1 MASVSSHPHLM
12 ASPSQLT
19 TTPIE
24 DEAMM
29 NNNNNYNNFD
39 NNNDD
44 GESISISMGCDDST
58 LDTFETPAY
67 HHHAAAVQCPQQP
80 QLSQLSSP
88 AVVMQAVEKE
98 AKKMKRV
105 DAHDVMS
112 LPNFYPRPSLNHSHN
127 HNINNHSNNHNC
139 KMNNEGGH
147 SDEISIV
154 SSRSVRRRDVI
165 KPVSDVVTPTA
176 ADAVEELSTVETK
189 KNNKEESEVS
199 VTRKK
204 ADSSGS
210 SSGEKQRQLDSSKN
224 SRRRTVNS

>member
-24 DEAMM
+24 DEAIM
-29 NNNNNYNNFD
+29 NNNNNNFD
-39 NNNDD
+39 FNNDDDD
-44 GESISISMGCDDST
+44 GESISISIGCDDST

-67 HHHAAAVQCPQQP
+67 HHHNAATEVQSQRPQSQSSSTAMAGVAV
-80 QLSQLSSP
+80 
-88 AVVMQAVEKE
+88 AEKE
-98 AKKMKRV
+98 KEEKMKRV

-165 KPVSDVVTPTA
+165 
-176 ADAVEELSTVETK
+176 
-189 KNNKEESEVS
+189 
-199 VTRKK
+199 
-204 ADSSGS
+204 
-210 SSGEKQRQLDSSKN
+210 
-224 SRRRTVNS
+224 